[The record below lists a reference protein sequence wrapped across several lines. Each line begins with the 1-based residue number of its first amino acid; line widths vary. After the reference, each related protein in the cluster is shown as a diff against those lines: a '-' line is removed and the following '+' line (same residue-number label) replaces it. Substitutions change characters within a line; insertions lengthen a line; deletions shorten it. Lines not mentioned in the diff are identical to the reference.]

1 MKFVSIACVVVL
13 KFIEKISP
21 SYPYK
26 GFPFIFFNS
35 RDEMKLNKSIRTP
48 RFMIGLSD
56 FVKVE
61 IKSLMASQSL
71 KSLKILRSLKALMIA
86 RLELL
91 PDVAISTKLIITTKQ
106 SNKLKL
112 SDAYDL
118 KPYPDIFKIISR
130 VKIPVKV

>member
-1 MKFVSIACVVVL
+1 M
-13 KFIEKISP
+13 
-21 SYPYK
+21 
-26 GFPFIFFNS
+26 FFKS
-35 RDEMKLNKSIRTP
+35 KDEMKLNKSISTP
-48 RFMIGLSD
+48 RFIIGLSD
-56 FVKVE
+56 FVNVL

-71 KSLKILRSLKALMIA
+71 NSLKILRSRNALIIA

-91 PDVAISTKLIITTKQ
+91 PEVAISTKLIITTKQ

-118 KPYPDIFKIISR
+118 KPYPDIFKIIST